1 MFMKLYDDGGP
12 AEDVYAATVLND
24 HGLWDGCELLHLP
37 TRISVRATKERSFT
51 LNLKEARGELRQ
63 KVAEGETR
71 HGRF

>member
-37 TRISVRATKERSFT
+37 TRVVVRSTSERSAF
-51 LNLKEARGELRQ
+51 LNQKRAEAMLAEQLIARGVLI
-63 KVAEGETR
+63 
-71 HGRF
+71 HG